1 MPNTKIANV
10 RGAKGTKG
18 TTGGPGSTG
27 SQGPP
32 GNTGLTGAQGL
43 PGPRAV
49 SADANN
55 KAVLGSDS
63 LAYVPMPAV
72 SLADNTRSGLLHQ
85 VSGNTTDYIDGTNN
99 SQSSTRT
106 VLPVIWSVRQRSYN
120 SLHNPNFE
128 VDQFN
133 TTTNF
138 ITTNTS
144 RQSADRWIRQSPAL
158 TAVIGTRIVPINYV
172 TVPGTSTPVVT
183 RSYLEINVSTA
194 QATLGATDYCV
205 FNQVIE
211 GPSARALI
219 GDVTSLSILANSNV
233 LNAKFSLAIRD
244 STNKVSYVV
253 PVTLTGNVWQLI
265 TFPNIPV
272 FSSANSASYSLLPG
286 AIGYQVS
293 IVLGAGSTYTTP
305 AVNSWQNGNFIAAP
319 GQNFLATTGSLLIAF
334 IQHEPGSYC
343 TSLIDCPFQEN
354 LLNCQRYF
362 AKSNGYNR
370 ATPTSSDWQNI
381 GQFLGQPSAQTVC
394 RLSIA
399 FPVDMAKVP
408 TMTLYDNTTNAGTL
422 YVDGVG
428 GALAATPALVTTSHC
443 GQASLTT
450 GVTYGANAAVLGQW
464 RADTGW

>member
-1 MPNTKIANV
+1 MPNTKIGNV

-18 TTGGPGSTG
+18 ATGGTGNTG

-32 GNTGLTGAQGL
+32 GNTGLTGATGL

-55 KAVLGSDS
+55 KAVPGSDS
-63 LAYVPMPAV
+63 LVYVATPSVA
-72 SLADNTRSGLLHQ
+72 LANPSANGLLRT
-85 VSGNTTDYIDGTNN
+85 VSGNTIDYIDGTNN
-99 SQSSTRT
+99 SQSSAGT
-106 VLPVIWSVRQRSYN
+106 VLPVIWNVRTRSYN
-120 SLHNPNFE
+120 ALHNPNFE
-128 VDQFN
+128 IDQGN

-138 ITTNTS
+138 ITAVQP
-144 RQSADRWIRQSPAL
+144 RQSADRWIRGSGGS
-158 TAVIGTRIVPINYV
+158 AVVGTRIVPVNYV
-172 TVPGTSTPVVT
+172 TAPGSSAVIT

-194 QATLGATDYCV
+194 QASLAATDLYIL
-205 FNQVIE
+205 NQVIE
-211 GPSARALI
+211 GGNARAMI

-272 FSSANSASYSLLPG
+272 FSSANSASYPLTPG
-286 AIGYQVS
+286 TIGYQVA

-305 AVNSWQNGNFIAAP
+305 AINSWQNGNFLAAP
-319 GQNFLATTGSLLIAF
+319 GQSFLGATGSLLIAF
-334 IQHEPGSYC
+334 IQHEPGPYC

-362 AKSNGYNR
+362 AKSNGYTR
-370 ATPTSSDWQNI
+370 ATPTNNDWQNL
-381 GQFLGQPSAQTVC
+381 GQFLGATSAQTTI

-408 TMTLYDNTTNAGTL
+408 TMTLIDNATNLGTL

-428 GALAATPALVTTSHC
+428 GNLAASPGLVTTSHC
-443 GQASLTT
+443 GQASLAT
-450 GVTYGANAAVLGQW
+450 GVAYPANAAVLGQW